1 MTAMDTFHIFTLH
14 FHCYSMQNYYH
25 MFLDELKYI
34 NPEFCSATKK
44 KHISALPMHAL
55 IQKLLYIDLSSA
67 ETDLITLVDPC
78 SA

>member
-14 FHCYSMQNYYH
+14 FHCYSMQHYYH

-44 KHISALPMHAL
+44 KHISALPIGTS
-55 IQKLLYIDLSSA
+55 IQKLLYIDLRSA
-67 ETDLITLVDPC
+67 KTDLIPFMDPC